1 MTPTLRDVYA
11 LRRRGL
17 IPADRVAEAAAAVRD
32 DPAWAGWA
40 GWALLA
46 LGAGHLLSGIVCF
59 FAFNWADM
67 SAVAKFGVVEAGIVI
82 AAVAAWIVGIF
93 RPVGQALLI
102 AASVLVGVLLAVI
115 GQVYHTDA
123 DAYSLFAAW
132 TLLILPW
139 TLASRSAAHWF
150 LWLVVLYLALLLWGE
165 QALVPQ
171 GYLTSTLLQVALGA
185 GAGLFLALRET
196 AVRSGFGWLAASW
209 TRLALLTAGLA
220 ILFWPSITYLIDLQG
235 DAYAPIAMAIAF
247 GIAAAAY
254 RRLLPDFAAM
264 AIVVG
269 FAVLFAI
276 AVGGRLLAEML
287 SFDVDDTVQ
296 ILSGLGLLV
305 LWSVACVAVGAKML
319 LALHRRRE
327 APQA

>member
-32 DPAWAGWA
+32 GPAWAGWA

-46 LGAGHLLSGIVCF
+46 LGAGHLLSGIICF

-67 SAVAKFGVVEAGIVI
+67 PAFAKFGVVEAGIII
-82 AAVAAWIVGIF
+82 AAFAAWIIGIM

-123 DAYSLFAAW
+123 DAYSLFGAW

-150 LWLVVLYLALLLWGE
+150 VWLVVFYLALLLWGE
-165 QALVPQ
+165 QALIPE
-171 GYLTSTLLQVALGA
+171 GYLTSTVLQVTIGA

-196 AVRSGFGWLAASW
+196 AVRSGFSWLAASW
-209 TRLALLTAGLA
+209 TRLALLAAGLA
-220 ILFWPSITYLIDLQG
+220 ILFWPSVIYLIDVEG
-235 DAYAPIAMAIAF
+235 AAYAPIAMAIGL
-247 GIAAAAY
+247 GIAAAVY
-254 RRLLPDFAAM
+254 HRRLPDFAAM

-276 AVGGRLLAEML
+276 AVGGRLLAEVL
-287 SFDVDDTVQ
+287 NFDVDDTIQ
-296 ILSGLGLLV
+296 ILTGLGLLV
-305 LWSVACVAVGAKML
+305 LWSVACVAVGAKLL

-327 APQA
+327 VAQP

>member
-59 FAFNWADM
+59 FAFNWAEM
-67 SAVAKFGVVEAGIVI
+67 SAFAKFGVVEAGIVI
-82 AAVAAWIVGIF
+82 AAIAAWITGIT

-150 LWLVVLYLALLLWGE
+150 LWLVVLNLALLLWGE
-165 QALVPQ
+165 QALVPE

-185 GAGLFLALRET
+185 GVGLFLSLRET
-196 AVRSGFGWLAASW
+196 AVRFGLGWLAASW
-209 TRLALLTAGLA
+209 TRLALLAAGLA
-220 ILFWPSITYLIDLQG
+220 ILFWPSIIYLIDLQG
-235 DAYAPIAMAIAF
+235 DAYAPIAMAIAL
-247 GIAAAAY
+247 GIAAAVY

-287 SFDVDDTVQ
+287 SFDVDDTIQ
-296 ILSGLGLLV
+296 ILTGLGLLV
-305 LWSVACVAVGAKML
+305 LWSVACVAVGAKLL

-327 APQA
+327 VSQA